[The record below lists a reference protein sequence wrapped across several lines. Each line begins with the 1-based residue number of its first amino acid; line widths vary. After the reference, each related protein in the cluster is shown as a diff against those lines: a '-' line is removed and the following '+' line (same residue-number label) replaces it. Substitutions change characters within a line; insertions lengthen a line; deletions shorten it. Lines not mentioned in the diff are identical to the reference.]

1 MRLVRLSGFLALL
14 AMPFLA
20 VAAFVAS
27 AFRAIVPRAS
37 PAAFI
42 SAHGNSIDM
51 GAASFMLRSVPRDV
65 QNSLR
70 HEAGQSKRSA
80 ARHT

>member
-1 MRLVRLSGFLALL
+1 MRLVRLAGLLTLL

-20 VAAFVAS
+20 VAA
-27 AFRAIVPRAS
+27 AIVRVADAALALWPAPDKLRMT
-37 PAAFI
+37 PAAPTF
-42 SAHGNSIDM
+42 ALSI
-51 GAASFMLRSVPRDV
+51 GGTALPRDV
-65 QNSLR
+65 QNALR